1 MPPLL
6 ELLSRH
12 LARHRRSLAVMA
24 FLAGLSNTLVLAT
37 INAATGV
44 VGDRDATLRFAVMF
58 AIAIVLF
65 VLVQQKLMRRVAT
78 DVERT
83 IEDYR
88 VALFAAVRKTSLPS
102 IEGINRAELFACI
115 SRETRVLSQAT
126 PAIVVAGQ
134 SAVLVL
140 CTLVYMAWLSMTAFI
155 MWSACT
161 VVGAMVH
168 YGRSKEIRTRLAEAY
183 RKENQLVTRT
193 NDLVDGFKEVKMNR
207 LRGSELERD
216 FTALATEVAEH
227 RVTTQML
234 HSRHFALSQVMF
246 FILAGLM
253 VFVVPILSPTFVDV
267 VVMTTTASLFLIG
280 PLSSVV
286 SVLPTV
292 ANVNAAASAIL
303 SLRRRLAAMDAEAA
317 SDQEPFREF
326 RTLRL
331 EWLLYQHRDATGE
344 GGFTVGP
351 ITVTIERGQTVF
363 ITGGNGSGKT
373 TLIRLLTG
381 LYSPDRGT
389 IWLDG
394 NVIDASNLPAYRDLF
409 SAVFSDNHLFT
420 ELYGIEEIDQAYADR
435 LFEILEIGHK
445 AQIRDRRFTNVMLS
459 GGQRKRLA
467 LIAALLE
474 RRPVCIFDEWAADQD
489 PYFREKFYRVVL
501 PMLKDAGVTVIAIT
515 HDDRFFDIADM
526 HLHMEDGRLHV
537 VRAAPSGAVSAD
549 AGPPA
554 LAPVEAA

>member
-6 ELLSRH
+6 ELLSQR

-58 AIAIVLF
+58 GISMLLF
-65 VLVQQKLMRRVAT
+65 VLVQQKLMHRVAT

-83 IEDYR
+83 IEDLR
-88 VALFAAVRKTSLPS
+88 ITLFSAVRNTSLPS

-115 SRETRVLSQAT
+115 SRETRILSQAT

-140 CTLVYMAWLSMTAFI
+140 CTLVYMAWLSMTAFV

-161 VVGAMVH
+161 IVGALVH
-168 YGRSKEIRTRLAEAY
+168 YGRAKEIRARLTEAY
-183 RKENQLVTRT
+183 QNENQLVART
-193 NDLVDGFKEVKMNR
+193 NDLVDGFKEVKLNR
-207 LRGSELERD
+207 LRGHELERD
-216 FTALATEVAEH
+216 FTELANEVAGH
-227 RVTTQML
+227 RITTQML
-234 HSRHFALSQVMF
+234 HSRHYALSQVTF
-246 FILAGLM
+246 FSLAGLM
-253 VFVVPILSPTFVDV
+253 VFVVPVLSPTFADV

-292 ANVNAAASAIL
+292 ANVNASASAIL
-303 SLRRRLAAMDAEAA
+303 SLRRRLAAMDGEPP
-317 SDQEPFREF
+317 SDCAPLRDF

-331 EWLLYQHRDATGE
+331 ERVLYQHRDATGE

-351 ITVTIERGQTVF
+351 IDVTIERGQTVF

-373 TLIRLLTG
+373 TLVRLLTG
-381 LYSPDRGT
+381 LYRADRGA

-394 NVIDASNLPAYRDLF
+394 AVVDGSNLAPYRDLF

-420 ELYGIEEIDQAYADR
+420 ELYGIEAFDQGYADT

-445 AQIRDRRFTNVMLS
+445 SQIKDRRFTTVMLS

-474 RRPVCIFDEWAADQD
+474 RRPICVFDEWAADQD
-489 PYFREKFYRVVL
+489 PYFREKFYRVIL
-501 PMLKDAGVTVIAIT
+501 PMLKESGVTVIAIT
-515 HDDRFFDIADM
+515 HDDRFFDAADM

-537 VRAAPSGAVSAD
+537 VRAAPPGTQ
-549 AGPPA
+549 PPPTEPPR

>member
-6 ELLSRH
+6 ELLSQR

-58 AIAIVLF
+58 GISMLLF
-65 VLVQQKLMRRVAT
+65 VLVQQKLMHRVAT

-83 IEDYR
+83 IEDLR
-88 VALFAAVRKTSLPS
+88 ITLFSAVRNTSLPS

-115 SRETRVLSQAT
+115 SRETRILSQAT

-140 CTLVYMAWLSMTAFI
+140 CTLVYMAWLSMTAFV

-161 VVGAMVH
+161 IVGALVH
-168 YGRSKEIRTRLAEAY
+168 YGRAKEIRARLTEAY
-183 RKENQLVTRT
+183 QNENQLVART
-193 NDLVDGFKEVKMNR
+193 NDLVDGFKEVKLNR
-207 LRGSELERD
+207 LRGHELERD
-216 FTALATEVAEH
+216 FTELANEVAGH
-227 RVTTQML
+227 RITTQML
-234 HSRHFALSQVMF
+234 HSRHYALSQVTF
-246 FILAGLM
+246 FSLAGLM
-253 VFVVPILSPTFVDV
+253 VFVVPVLSPTFADV

-292 ANVNAAASAIL
+292 ANVNASASAIL
-303 SLRRRLAAMDAEAA
+303 SLRRRLAAMDGEPP
-317 SDQEPFREF
+317 SDCAPLRDF

-331 EWLLYQHRDATGE
+331 ERVLYQHRDATGE

-351 ITVTIERGQTVF
+351 IDVTIERGQTVF
-363 ITGGNGSGKT
+363 ITGGNGSGKS
-373 TLIRLLTG
+373 TLVRLLTG
-381 LYSPDRGT
+381 LYRADRGA

-394 NVIDASNLPAYRDLF
+394 AVVDGSNLAPYRDLF

-420 ELYGIEEIDQAYADR
+420 ELYGIEAFDQGYADT

-445 AQIRDRRFTNVMLS
+445 SQIKDRRFTTVMLS

-474 RRPVCIFDEWAADQD
+474 RRPICVFDEWAADQD
-489 PYFREKFYRVVL
+489 PYFREKFYRVIL
-501 PMLKDAGVTVIAIT
+501 PMLKESGVTVIAIT
-515 HDDRFFDIADM
+515 HDDRFFDAADM

-537 VRAAPSGAVSAD
+537 VRAAPPGTQ
-549 AGPPA
+549 PPPTEPPR